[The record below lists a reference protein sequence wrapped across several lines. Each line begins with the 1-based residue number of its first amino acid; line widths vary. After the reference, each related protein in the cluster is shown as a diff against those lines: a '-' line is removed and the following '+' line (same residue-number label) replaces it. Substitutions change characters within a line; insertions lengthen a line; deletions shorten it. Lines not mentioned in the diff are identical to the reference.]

1 MKDKFAVIDTET
13 TWSDQVMLI
22 GVVIADAQTQEMLE
36 AKYFLIDPE
45 YRYGGMYSD
54 VLKMPGIKDT
64 ITDNRANILATIDEW
79 LKENKIKRI
88 LAYNAS
94 FDRNHLPEL
103 SQYIWCDIM
112 RLAAYRQYN
121 TKIPANVE
129 CYGTGRMKSGYGVQS
144 ILCMIGNDKS
154 YEETHNAYFDALDEL
169 RIVQLLGHSIETY
182 DRTVIS
188 G

>member
-13 TWSDQVMLI
+13 TWSDQVMSI

-94 FDRNHLPEL
+94 FDRNHLP
-103 SQYIWCDIM
+103 I
-112 RLAAYRQYN
+112 AG
-121 TKIPANVE
+121 K
-129 CYGTGRMKSGYGVQS
+129 
-144 ILCMIGNDKS
+144 
-154 YEETHNAYFDALDEL
+154 
-169 RIVQLLGHSIETY
+169 
-182 DRTVIS
+182 
-188 G
+188 

>member
-1 MKDKFAVIDTET
+1 
-13 TWSDQVMLI
+13 
-22 GVVIADAQTQEMLE
+22 
-36 AKYFLIDPE
+36 
-45 YRYGGMYSD
+45 
-54 VLKMPGIKDT
+54 
-64 ITDNRANILATIDEW
+64 
-79 LKENKIKRI
+79 
-88 LAYNAS
+88 
-94 FDRNHLPEL
+94 
-103 SQYIWCDIM
+103 M

-121 TKIPANVE
+121 AKIPANVE

-144 ILCMIGNDKS
+144 IVCMIGNDKS